1 LYIKIIKTIFVT
13 KPLQLSI
20 VVQKHT
26 LFNHNPLK
34 LKIMK
39 ALKFTLIV
47 ALVAFAISCKKSDT
61 STSAAVTIDEAA
73 DMAAS
78 SVSSNTFGFATV
90 ADNVGINAQT
100 LTSVGSA
107 GGQAV
112 NSVGTNATTHQTCG
126 TTIADSISASGKTND
141 VTFSY
146 FYKFIRTLNCNANS
160 QPDNV
165 SNAITF
171 KGSIDGPR
179 ITSVDAGTSTV
190 TIGGLTTNATT
201 FVVNG
206 KYSRKGAFTSKVG
219 GKATGTS
226 DVEITATNVLL
237 SKPARNIVS
246 GTATITISGSSAK
259 GTFSFT
265 GTMAFSGN
273 NTATLTVGTTVY
285 IINLLTGTYVK
296 Q

>member
-1 LYIKIIKTIFVT
+1 
-13 KPLQLSI
+13 
-20 VVQKHT
+20 
-26 LFNHNPLK
+26 
-34 LKIMK
+34 MK
-39 ALKFTLIV
+39 ALKFTLIA

-78 SVSSNTFGFATV
+78 SVSSNTFGFVTV
-90 ADNVGINAQT
+90 ADNVGVNAQT
-100 LTSVGSA
+100 LTSVGSV
-107 GGQAV
+107 GGQSV
-112 NSVGTNATTHQTCG
+112 NSLTTNTTRQACG
-126 TTIADSISASGKTND
+126 TTVADSISASGKTND

-146 FYKFIRTLNCNANS
+146 FYKFMRTLNCNANS

-165 SNAITF
+165 ANAITF

-179 ITSVDAGTSTV
+179 ITSVDAGTANV
-190 TIGGLTTNATT
+190 TIGGLTTNATN

-219 GKATGTS
+219 GKATGS
-226 DVEITATNVLL
+226 SNVEITATNVLL

-246 GTATITISGSSAK
+246 GTATVTISGSSAK

-265 GTMAFSGN
+265 GTMVFSGN
-273 NTATLTVGTTVY
+273 NSAALTVGTTVY

>member
-13 KPLQLSI
+13 KSLQLSI
-20 VVQKHT
+20 IVQKHT

-34 LKIMK
+34 IKIMK

-47 ALVAFAISCKKSDT
+47 ALVAFAISCKKSDS

-78 SVSSNTFGFATV
+78 SVSSNTFGFASV
-90 ADNVGINAQT
+90 ADNVGVNAQG
-100 LTSVGSA
+100 LSSISGS
-107 GGQAV
+107 GQAV
-112 NSVGTNATTHQTCG
+112 NSVRTNATTRQTCG
-126 TTIADSISASGKTND
+126 TTIADSVSASGKTND

-146 FYKFIRTLNCNANS
+146 FYKFMRTLNCNTTS

-165 SNAITF
+165 TNAITF
-171 KGSIDGPR
+171 KGSYDGPR
-179 ITSVDAGTSTV
+179 ITSVDAGTATV
-190 TIGGLTTNATT
+190 TIGGLTTNATNY
-201 FVVNG
+201 VVNG
-206 KYSRKGAFTSKVG
+206 KYTRKGAFTSKVG
-219 GKATGTS
+219 GKASGS
-226 DVEITATNVLL
+226 SNVEITATNVLL

-246 GTATITISGSSAK
+246 GTATVTISGSSAK

-265 GTMAFSGN
+265 GTMVFSGN
-273 NTATLTVGTTVY
+273 NTAALNVGTTVY